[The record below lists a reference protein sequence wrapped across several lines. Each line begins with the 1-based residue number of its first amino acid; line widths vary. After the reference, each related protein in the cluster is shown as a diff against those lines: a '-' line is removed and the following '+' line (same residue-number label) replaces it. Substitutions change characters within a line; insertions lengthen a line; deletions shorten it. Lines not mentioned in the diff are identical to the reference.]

1 MDSYLSRRIK
11 NWAAMQQPERVT
23 RSRLLMM
30 AAAGTSP
37 QHLHSPPLSF
47 RRLALHLLL
56 TDKTPERNPFQ
67 TRYSRHTQLS
77 ILSLELIWRSS
88 PLRYA

>member
-1 MDSYLSRRIK
+1 M
-11 NWAAMQQPERVT
+11 
-23 RSRLLMM
+23 
-30 AAAGTSP
+30 
-37 QHLHSPPLSF
+37 
-47 RRLALHLLL
+47 ALHLLL